1 MSDSRIPGLFRK
13 RVAERLDA
21 LVESGFIEASDVVL
35 LQRPSGV
42 LPLGVAD
49 KMVENVISVFGL
61 PLAVA
66 PNFLVNGRDYV
77 VPMVVEEPS
86 VVAAVSGAAR
96 LIRRGGGFVAQ
107 ADEPVLIG
115 QIQLLEVT
123 DPDRTIEK
131 LQDAAKELMQAAD
144 ELQPKLRKRG
154 GGARSIDFRKHQL
167 ADRHWTVVVHI
178 AVDTRDA
185 MGANLVNAI
194 CEGLAPRI
202 EALSGHTTGLCIL
215 SNLADQALVTATVTL
230 PLDSLRMTGFSAES
244 VRDGIVMA
252 NELALVDRYRATT
265 HNKGIMNGVDAVAI
279 ATGNDW
285 RAIEAAAHAYACRD
299 GSYRALTTWTSTASG
314 ELRGELTMPLKAGIV
329 GGSLQTNPGART
341 GLKIAA
347 VGSATELAQ
356 LMCSV
361 GLAQNFAALRALVTS
376 GIQKGHMSLHARSVA
391 SLAGAPPEIFDQV
404 VRGLI
409 DSGEV
414 KDWKA
419 SELVTAIQEATKPA
433 NDRSAGDDDTASGS
447 AAGKVILLGEHAAV
461 YGRHALA
468 VPIKGAVTAY
478 CRRIQGPVV
487 LRIPAWGITRTFAR
501 HDESVTDAANILQLL
516 LAQLELAATDLEMD
530 VECRLPMAQG
540 LGSSAALA
548 AAMARALNVHF
559 DLDLSDEAINQL
571 TFECEKLAHGE
582 PSGIDNTIAVF
593 GQPLLFRKHDQPV
606 RQSIDLQQTPPLVI
620 ACSGKRGLT
629 REQVA
634 GVRKRYQENPSIYGS
649 VFDEMDRLSLA
660 GFEALTE
667 GDYDALGAQMN
678 VCHGL
683 LNAIGV
689 STLELEAMVV
699 LAREHGAI
707 GAKLTGAGGGG
718 SIVALCPGAQ
728 DTVSAA
734 LREAGFQT
742 LQPDQANRES
752 TIAG

>member
-21 LVESGFIEASDVVL
+21 LVERGFIKGSDVAL
-35 LQRPSGV
+35 LQQPSGI
-42 LPLGVAD
+42 LPLEVAD

-96 LIRRGGGFVAQ
+96 LMRRGGGFVAQ
-107 ADEPVLIG
+107 ADQPILIG
-115 QIQLLEVT
+115 QIQLLDVD
-123 DPDRTIEK
+123 DPDRTIKK
-131 LQDAAKELMQAAD
+131 LRAAEKELLQAAD
-144 ELQPKLRKRG
+144 ELQPNLRKRG
-154 GGARSIDFRKHQL
+154 GGACSIDFRKHQL
-167 ADRHWTVVVHI
+167 ADQRWTVVAHI

-194 CEGLAPRI
+194 CEGLAPTI

-215 SNLADQALVTATVTL
+215 SNLADQALVTTTVTV
-230 PLDSLRMTGFSAES
+230 PLDALRMTGFSAES

-252 NELALVDRYRATT
+252 NEFAMVDRYRATT

-299 GSYRALTTWTSTASG
+299 GSYRALTTWISTPAG

-329 GGSLQTNPGART
+329 GGSLQMNPGARA

-347 VGSATELAQ
+347 VESATELAQ

-391 SLAGAPPEIFDQV
+391 SLAGTPPEIFDQV

-409 DSGEV
+409 ESGEV

-419 SELVTAIQEATKPA
+419 AELVANLQKAARPA
-433 NDRSAGDDDTASGS
+433 SDQPAVDDDTATGS

-468 VPIKGAVTAY
+468 VPIKGALTAF
-478 CRRIQGPVV
+478 CRSAHGPVV
-487 LRIPAWGITRTFAR
+487 LRIPAWGVTQSFAR
-501 HDESVTDAANILQLL
+501 HDDSVTGAASILQSLL
-516 LAQLELAATDLEMD
+516 EQLQVPVKDIQME
-530 VECRLPMAQG
+530 VESRLPLAQG

-548 AAMARALNVHF
+548 ASMARALNAH
-559 DLDLSDEAINQL
+559 LNLNLSDEEINQL

-582 PSGIDNTIAVF
+582 PSGIDNTIAVY
-593 GQPLLFRKHDQPV
+593 GQPLLFRKHDPPV
-606 RQSIDLQQTPPLVI
+606 RQTIDLQQAPPLVI

-649 VFDEMDRLSLA
+649 VFDEMDQLSLA
-660 GFEALTE
+660 GFEALVDA
-667 GDYDALGAQMN
+667 DYDALGAQMN
-678 VCHGL
+678 ICHGL

-718 SIVALCPGAQ
+718 SIVALCPGVQ
-728 DTVSAA
+728 DAVSSA
-734 LREAGFQT
+734 LRESGFQT
-742 LQPDQANRES
+742 LQPD
-752 TIAG
+752 